1 MSAYMRTCPA
11 DDQGVLSRFFQAP
24 FPVTVAPAGVP
35 SGSFDCLVSS
45 ALAAVPFPR
54 VGLSAGGRKVRDK
67 RLISS
72 CRSPEETHAAFE
84 TVFEATMQRYL
95 DECQ

>member
-1 MSAYMRTCPA
+1 MSAYVRTCPA
-11 DDQGVLSRFFQAP
+11 DDHGVLSRFFQAP
-24 FPVTVAPAGVP
+24 FPVTVAPVGVP
-35 SGSFDCLVSS
+35 TGSFDCLVSS

-54 VGLSAGGRKVRDK
+54 VGLIAGNRSARGRRT
-67 RLISS
+67 ISS

-95 DECQ
+95 DEYP